1 MSGLRNVVPKT
12 EEDVEA
18 QKQQSAPAIPAPA
31 RGGGHN
37 PVFLIKVIFKKVF
50 TLLIMSDEDD
60 ISKPGGVITLLKDI
74 VLGII
79 LGVFCISTLIFLDHR
94 DVIHIQSAHH
104 FRDAAFSLL
113 NDPETMATVEES
125 TGFKFMSM
133 REYEAKMKEIESVE
147 DRNEKSQE
155 ILEKRIAE
163 AEEKTKE
170 IDSIKEEWENL
181 MKSPLLKLDKFCGAC
196 IWGPGKTCQ
205 GRLDFLKSTYDT
217 PHLQGTVNV
226 MLRPACISE

>member
-147 DRNEKSQE
+147 DRNKKSQE
-155 ILEKRIAE
+155 ILEKRTAE

-170 IDSIKEEWENL
+170 VDSIKEEW
-181 MKSPLLKLDKFCGAC
+181 
-196 IWGPGKTCQ
+196 
-205 GRLDFLKSTYDT
+205 
-217 PHLQGTVNV
+217 
-226 MLRPACISE
+226 